1 MGDKRTLWISVLTF
15 LAGAVAGSGAGFY
28 AGFEFTAG
36 WIGSNWL
43 SEQADDIHAELA
55 LLSQLRADSSE
66 QAIELLESNLDDDLI
81 SIEPDERINER
92 TLTAIRQAITA
103 AREYREQR
111 PRTSD
116 RSHVDAMVANVLAGE
131 TVPPP
136 P

>member
-1 MGDKRTLWISVLTF
+1 VGNKKALWTAVLAF
-15 LAGAVAGSGAGFY
+15 LTGAVLGSGAGFY

-43 SEQADDIHAELA
+43 SEQAEDIHTELS
-55 LLSQLRADSSE
+55 LLAQLRGDSSE
-66 QAIELLESNLDDDLI
+66 QAIEQLESNLDDDLI
-81 SIEPDERINER
+81 SIEPDERINDR
-92 TLTAIRQAITA
+92 TLTAIRQAIAA